1 MNKMIAACGI
11 DCAQCTAYIATINND
26 NELRAKTAAEW
37 KVTHNFDFTP
47 EMINCHGCMATD
59 GVQIGHCSMCEL
71 RKCASEKKAST
82 CAVCAQYP
90 CKAIDDFF
98 AMVPAAKANLEAL
111 RT

>member
-11 DCAQCTAYIATINND
+11 DCAQCPAYLATINDD
-26 NELRAKTAAEW
+26 NALRAKTAAEW
-37 KVTHNFDFTP
+37 KLTHNFDFTP

-59 GVQIGHCSMCEL
+59 GVQVGYCSMCEI
-71 RKCASEKKAST
+71 RKCAGEKRATT
-82 CAVCAQYP
+82 CAACAQYP
-90 CKAIDDFF
+90 CKAVNDFF